1 MVEKQE
7 SKHDSM
13 IEGQE
18 TKERENVSQNSQ
30 TGFFLL
36 EDHGRLHGMSWHDN
50 TCASEGVPIP
60 KMLEK
65 TSLGRRRLSFRI

>member
-36 EDHGRLHGMSWHDN
+36 EDHGRLHGM
-50 TCASEGVPIP
+50 TTPVLLRVYP
-60 KMLEK
+60 
-65 TSLGRRRLSFRI
+65 SLRCWKKQVWEEED